1 MLRFILSIIV
11 LYCLLMTIMLGI
23 YIYIRKQSNKEH
35 LALYTGNSSPNA
47 VQYSTILTI
56 TDPIIRDKLFAS
68 EDTQPYN
75 VSNLKPE

>member
-11 LYCLLMTIMLGI
+11 IYCLIMTIMLGVHI
-23 YIYIRKQSNKEH
+23 YIYKQTNNEH
-35 LALYTGNSSPNA
+35 LALYTGNSSLNA

-68 EDTQPYN
+68 GDTQPHN

>member
-11 LYCLLMTIMLGI
+11 IYCLIITIMLGI
-23 YIYIRKQSNKEH
+23 YIYIRKQTINEH
-35 LALYTGNSSPNA
+35 LSLYTGNSSLNSA
-47 VQYSTILTI
+47 QYSTILTI

-68 EDTQPYN
+68 EDTQPHN